1 LTTYQALETAAK
13 TLASGGVVAHALEGV
28 WGLACDPFD
37 AEAVARVLRIKH
49 RAMAKGLILIAAA
62 AKDFE
67 EELCDLSAVERRTVI
82 DTWPGA
88 VTWIVP
94 NKRFPDWITGQHSTV
109 AIRVPGHDQARALA
123 ARFGSPIISTSA
135 NVSGCSPA
143 TSEVLV
149 RKYFSVTVD
158 YVLSGKTAGAAGPSR
173 IRSVA
178 DGTVLR

>member
-1 LTTYQALETAAK
+1 MTACHALDIAAS
-13 TLASGGVVAHALEGV
+13 TLVSGGIVAHALEGV

-37 AEAVARVLRIKH
+37 ADAVARLLRMKR
-49 RAMAKGLILIAAA
+49 RAVAKGLILIAAA

-67 EELCDLSAVERRTVI
+67 EELCDLPADERRAVL
-82 DTWPGA
+82 DSWPGA
-88 VTWIVP
+88 VTWVVP
-94 NKRFPDWITGQHSTV
+94 NKRFPGWITGQYPTV

-135 NVSGCSPA
+135 NFKGRPPA

-158 YVLSGKTAGAAGPSR
+158 YVLSGVTAGAGGPSR
-173 IRSVA
+173 IRSVNG
-178 DGTVLR
+178 GTVLR